1 MRILF
6 TLLTVLLLAVALGW
20 WLQDS
25 PGAVIF
31 TYKEWIIQ
39 TSLVVFALVSGIL
52 FLVVYVLLRLL
63 TKILHLPADL
73 RRLSESRRRG
83 LISAEQ
89 ARAKQLTF
97 QAGLLRQ
104 AGNGQDRAALKNA
117 WRSIPNKLKKE
128 SSLIGAYVRERLRQ
142 GDSSDCEA
150 LLRRALKRQWDP
162 ELVRLYG
169 LVEGRNLKRQ
179 LEFAGNW
186 LSQFPRDAELLLTLG
201 RLCKKNHLWGK
212 ARSYLEQSI
221 HARPDPATCQEL
233 AILLEQQGEHA
244 AARSYLQEGLNLA
257 TGAHETGETGTALVV
272 SETDS
277 TAAISERP

>member
-1 MRILF
+1 MRVLF

-25 PGAVIF
+25 PGAVTF
-31 TYKEWIIQ
+31 AYKEWIIQ
-39 TSLVVFALVSGIL
+39 TSLVVFALASGVL
-52 FLVVYVLLRLL
+52 FLVAYVLLRLL
-63 TKILHLPADL
+63 TKILRLPADL
-73 RRLSESRRRG
+73 RRRSESRRRG

-97 QAGLLRQ
+97 QAGLLRR

-128 SSLIGAYVRERLRQ
+128 SSLIGAYVRERLRR

-150 LLRRALKRQWDP
+150 MLRRALKRQWDP

-186 LSQFPRDAELLLTLG
+186 LSRFPRDAALLLALG

-221 HARPDPATCQEL
+221 QARPDPATCQEL
-233 AILLEQQGEHA
+233 ATLLEQQGEHA

-257 TGAHETGETGTALVV
+257 TGAHGIGETGTALV
-272 SETDS
+272 E
-277 TAAISERP
+277 IKEL

>member
-186 LSQFPRDAELLLTLG
+186 LSQFPRDAALLLTLG
-201 RLCKKNHLWGK
+201 RLCKKNHLWGR

-221 HARPDPATCQEL
+221 QARPDPATCQEL
-233 AILLEQQGEHA
+233 ATLLEQQGEHA

-257 TGAHETGETGTALVV
+257 TGAHEIGETGTALVTG
-272 SETDS
+272 ERELI
-277 TAAISERP
+277 AGISDRP

>member
-39 TSLVVFALVSGIL
+39 TSLVVFALVSGVL

-104 AGNGQDRAALKNA
+104 AGNGQDRAALKKA

-150 LLRRALKRQWDP
+150 MLRRALKRQWDP

-179 LEFAGNW
+179 LEVAGNW
-186 LSQFPRDAELLLTLG
+186 LPQFPRDEALLLTLG

-221 HARPDPATCQEL
+221 QARPDPATCQEL
-233 AILLEQQGEHA
+233 ATLLEQQGEHA

-257 TGAHETGETGTALVV
+257 TGAHGTGETGTALV
-272 SETDS
+272 E
-277 TAAISERP
+277 IKGP